1 MRPAISSIPMVVGR
15 LGLDEDATKAFAVG
29 LKLLG
34 ETIAKLSALP
44 VPFGLAKLLTFSG
57 LLQC

>member
-1 MRPAISSIPMVVGR
+1 MVVGR